1 MIFPETSPVVHN
13 ITNYVAMGISANALL
28 ALGASPLMSSAP
40 EEMEDIASFAAA
52 MVANLGCLESSQ
64 AEAMS
69 IAAAAYHRLGKPW
82 VLDPAGVG
90 IGAFRREFAL
100 RLIAECRPTA
110 IRGNA
115 SEIMVLAGKRTE
127 PGGMDSHIVD
137 EEPGRVPGPDG
148 REDSAEAAECV
159 GGDGNT
165 KVAGN
170 VECAMELARQSGAIV
185 VMSGKTDFITDGEE
199 VWRVEGGSPRMAEVT
214 AMGCTAS
221 AMVAAMMAE
230 NPDRMEAAKDAM
242 LLMARAGEM
251 ADARSTGPGSFAVNF
266 IDAIAAIRKN
276 SASSQ

>member
-127 PGGMDSHIVD
+127 PGGMDSHIAD

-148 REDSAEAAECV
+148 REDSAEAAVC
-159 GGDGNT
+159 GSDGNT

-185 VMSGKTDFITDGEE
+185 VMSGKTDFITDGKE

-251 ADARSTGPGSFAVNF
+251 ADARSAGPGSFAVNF